1 MKPIIW
7 LAPMDGFTDVA
18 CRCITQEI
26 RDKYGEKDRYDF
38 RLWTEFMTA
47 DGFIRNPEWVIHHLN
62 TTANQ
67 TKLTVQI
74 FWGNLDALTE
84 TVQKLQE
91 NYADRFI
98 GIELNMWCP
107 AQNIMRSGGWSE
119 LLKDKENAL
128 NMIKTLRENCKMPF
142 SIKTRT
148 GVDMPDKAAQLAFL
162 IKASQYVDIITI
174 HGRTTK
180 QWYGPG
186 LDWDFIYIAKT
197 EIARAQWDKVK
208 VLWNGGIIAYEEI
221 DWYIKHLDGIMI
233 GQAAIGNPWIF
244 TPHIPS
250 HEEKRDTILHHLSL
264 IPDTERNNIE
274 FRKHLFQYIK
284 WIPSSKERKVHMAQI
299 KDRENM
305 EIEITKFFNTTPGL
319 E

>member
-1 MKPIIW
+1 MKSIIW
-7 LAPMDGFTDVA
+7 LAPMDGFTDAA

-67 TKLTVQI
+67 TKLTAQI

-128 NMIKTLRENCKMPF
+128 NIIKTLRNACKMPF

-148 GVDMPDKAAQLAFL
+148 GVDIPDKAAQLEFL
-162 IKASQYVDIITI
+162 IKASNYVDMITI

-186 LDWDFIYIAKT
+186 LEWDFVYTLKT
-197 EIARAQWDKVK
+197 EIEKIHGDKVK
-208 VLWNGGIIAYEEI
+208 VLGNWGILSYEEI

-250 HEEKRDTILHHLSL
+250 HEEKRDTILRHLSL

-299 KDRENM
+299 KDRESM
-305 EIEITKFFNTTPGL
+305 ETEIRDFFENL
-319 E
+319 